1 MTVTPVHQREHEKEK
16 ETTTKKKKRKKKK
29 KKTKTTTARKQSERL
44 AGRGGGV
51 YAVGLC
57 LLAGPVVVVVAAL
70 GGLVSGT
77 KKQKRLGF
85 AGGGRGGEEGPCVGG
100 WLGVWGLVVLV
111 LSMVVL
117 VLSVVVLVLSMVV
130 LVLSEGGEGVELLG
144 LVVVLV
150 LGLRLG
156 LGLVAMGGFRL
167 VLPTPTLRA
176 GSRLRLGRT

>member
-1 MTVTPVHQREHEKEK
+1 MTVTPVHQSEHEKEK

-117 VLSVVVLVLSMVV
+117 VLS
-130 LVLSEGGEGVELLG
+130 EGGEGVELLG